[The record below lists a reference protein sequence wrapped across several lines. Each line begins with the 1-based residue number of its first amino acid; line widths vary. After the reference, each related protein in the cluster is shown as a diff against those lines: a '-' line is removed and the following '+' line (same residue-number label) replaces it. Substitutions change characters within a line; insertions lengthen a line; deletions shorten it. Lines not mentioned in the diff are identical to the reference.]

1 MPDVVCYCMNNMGPG
16 TALTLILGMTM
27 LSTVISF
34 KQ

>member
-1 MPDVVCYCMNNMGPG
+1 MNNMGPG